1 MRKTFFSLILAVGA
15 LTALTACGGGSAS
28 SGESTTDGIL
38 GELDEYV
45 QDFYAKS
52 NAMAAIGKIY
62 GSDEATMDKGYKL
75 SPGLIEAYNKLMEV
89 KDQAVGRELPTTVR
103 EGTPLKVVKPMTV
116 VEVQILP
123 EDIKRYEPNEHHEK
137 KVQDLEYAELL
148 SRGIMYVKLECEVE
162 LTEDIRAQKG
172 YYSGVSICYDHYI
185 TSFGLNSVDSI
196 ISSYEERNGNVRY
209 DEPIKAGTRLKISIS
224 VSDSN
229 HRPYNNGAKEEYYYN
244 NRINQITKF
253 EIVFDAATS
262 AVLADN
268 GVKGELG
275 LFELQGPV
283 KKCTV
288 INDWGNVE
296 RTFDEQGFWQTHDGK
311 ALSEVYPAG
320 IERDEYGRIVKGM
333 TDGEG
338 NGEDYSYNKFGK
350 VLKYNCHIYDSIEE
364 DVYTYDESGNLLKKH
379 VEMGGMDAEEP
390 YDETYTDVITD
401 EHGNWTSRKANG
413 TVQKRKI
420 EYYD

>member
-1 MRKTFFSLILAVGA
+1 MRKTLFSLILAVGA
-15 LTALTACGGGSAS
+15 LTALTACGGGSTGS
-28 SGESTTDGIL
+28 SESTTDGIL

-52 NAMAAIGKIY
+52 NALAAIGKIY
-62 GSDEATMDKGYKL
+62 GSDEATMEKGYKL

-89 KDQAVGRELPTTVR
+89 KDQAVGRELPTVVR

-116 VEVQILP
+116 VKVQILP

-137 KVQDLEYAELL
+137 KVQDLEYGWLL
-148 SRGIMYVKLECEVE
+148 RKGILNVTLECEVE
-162 LTEDIRAQKG
+162 LTEDIPAQKEK
-172 YYSGVSICYDHYI
+172 YRGVSVCYDHYI
-185 TSFGLNSVDSI
+185 TSLALNSGDSI
-196 ISSYEERNGNVRY
+196 ISSIIKDNDIRY
-209 DEPIKAGTRLKISIS
+209 NEPMKAGTRIKISIS

-229 HRPYNNGAKEEYYYN
+229 HRPTKGAEEDYYYN
-244 NRINQITKF
+244 NRINQITKY

-262 AVLADN
+262 ATLSDN

-288 INDWGNVE
+288 INDWGNVV
-296 RTFDEQGFWQTHDGK
+296 RTFDEQGFWKTHDGK
-311 ALSEVYPAG
+311 ALSEIYPGG

-338 NGEDYSYNKFGK
+338 NGEDYSYNNFGK

-364 DVYTYDESGNLLKKH
+364 DVYTYDDSGNLLKKH

-401 EHGNWTSRKANG
+401 SYGNWTSRKANG

-420 EYYD
+420 EYY

>member
-52 NAMAAIGKIY
+52 NALAAIGEIY
-62 GSDEATMDKGYKL
+62 GSDEATMEKGYKL
-75 SPGLIEAYNKLMEV
+75 SPRLIEAFNKLMEV
-89 KDQAVGRELPTTVR
+89 KDQAVGRELPTVVR

-116 VEVQILP
+116 VKVQVLP
-123 EDIKRYEPNEHHEK
+123 EDIKRYEPDEHHEK
-137 KVQDLEYAELL
+137 KVQDLLYGWLL
-148 SRGIMYVKLECEVE
+148 RNGILNVTLECEVE
-162 LTEDIRAQKG
+162 LTEDIRAQKE
-172 YYSGVSICYDHYI
+172 YYRGVSICYDNYI
-185 TSFGLNSVDSI
+185 TCLGLNSADSI
-196 ISSYEERNGNVRY
+196 ISSIIKDNDIRY
-209 DEPIKAGTRLKISIS
+209 NEPMKAGTRIKISFS
-224 VSDSN
+224 VSDSD
-229 HRPYNNGAKEEYYYN
+229 HRPTKGAEEDYYYD
-244 NRINQITKF
+244 NRINQITKY

-262 AVLADN
+262 ATLADE

-288 INDWGNVE
+288 INDWGNIV
-296 RTFDEQGFWQTHDGK
+296 RTFDEQGFWKTHDGK

-320 IERDEYGRIVKGM
+320 IERDEYGRIVKGK

-364 DVYTYDESGNLLKKH
+364 DVYSYDDNGNLLKKH
-379 VEMGGMDAEEP
+379 IEMGGMDAEEP
-390 YDETYTDVITD
+390 YDETYSDIVTDS
-401 EHGNWTSRKANG
+401 HGNWTSRKANG

-420 EYYD
+420 EYYN